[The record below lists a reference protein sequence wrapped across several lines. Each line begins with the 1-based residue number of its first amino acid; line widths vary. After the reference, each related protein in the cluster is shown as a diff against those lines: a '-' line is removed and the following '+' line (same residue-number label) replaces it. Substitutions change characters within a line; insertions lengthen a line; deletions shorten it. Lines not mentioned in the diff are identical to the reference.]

1 MAGSRTARAH
11 SQVVYA
17 LTTLVVAALILVSFG
32 ATDTRGA
39 RLTGPSSGTDDLLGS
54 GTPKYVFKT
63 PEKCLMKKI
72 NEARARRGIRR
83 LEWDRQLGYV
93 ARRHANSLASNR
105 GLWHDSRLGS
115 KVTRWRR
122 LGQNTGRGG
131 NCSRL
136 FDAFL
141 NSAPHRSNIFGRW
154 RFQGVGTEWAGG
166 RLYVQHVFEARRNP
180 GNIYRWP

>member
-1 MAGSRTARAH
+1 MTESRTTRAH
-11 SQVVYA
+11 PRLGYVLA
-17 LTTLVVAALILVSFG
+17 TFLVAALFVATVMPSAFGGILTESTSLG
-32 ATDTRGA
+32 
-39 RLTGPSSGTDDLLGS
+39 LGP
-54 GTPKYVFKT
+54 GTPKYEFKT

-72 NEARARRGIRR
+72 NDARAARGLRR
-83 LEWDRQLGYV
+83 LEWDRQIAYV

-131 NCSRL
+131 RCPRIFN
-136 FDAFL
+136 AFMA
-141 NSAPHRSNIFGRW
+141 SAPHRSNIFGRW

-166 RLYVQHVFEARRNP
+166 RLYVQHVFEARRYP

>member
-1 MAGSRTARAH
+1 MSEARPTRAH
-11 SQVVYA
+11 RQVWYA
-17 LTTLVVAALILVSFG
+17 LTTLVVAALIVVSLG
-32 ATDTRGA
+32 APAGWGRQLSES
-39 RLTGPSSGTDDLLGS
+39 RSSDQGLLGS
-54 GTPKYVFKT
+54 GTPRYRFKA

-72 NEARARRGIRR
+72 NAARAARGMRR
-83 LEWDRQLGYV
+83 LEWDRQIGYV

-122 LGQNTGRGG
+122 LAQNTGRGG
-131 NCSRL
+131 RCPAIFKS
-136 FDAFL
+136 FMA
-141 NSAPHRSNIFGRW
+141 SAPHRSNIFGRW

>member
-1 MAGSRTARAH
+1 MLEPRAATRSLGPVTHAVITFVIAAMLVVGFGLPAGSGAQLTDAGTA
-11 SQVVYA
+11 
-17 LTTLVVAALILVSFG
+17 
-32 ATDTRGA
+32 
-39 RLTGPSSGTDDLLGS
+39 DLLGP
-54 GTPKYVFKT
+54 GTPKYQFKA

-72 NEARARRGIRR
+72 NAARAARGMRR

-131 NCSRL
+131 RCPRL
-136 FDAFL
+136 FDSFMA
-141 NSAPHRSNIFGRW
+141 SAPHRSNIFGRW
-154 RFQGVGTEWAGG
+154 RFQGVGSEWSGG
-166 RLYVQHVFEARRNP
+166 VLYVQHVFEARRNP

>member
-1 MAGSRTARAH
+1 
-11 SQVVYA
+11 
-17 LTTLVVAALILVSFG
+17 
-32 ATDTRGA
+32 
-39 RLTGPSSGTDDLLGS
+39 
-54 GTPKYVFKT
+54 
-63 PEKCLMKKI
+63 MKKI
-72 NEARARRGIRR
+72 NAARANRGLPR

-93 ARRHANSLASNR
+93 ARRHAKSLASNR

-131 NCSRL
+131 RCPRL
-136 FDAFL
+136 FNSFMA
-141 NSAPHRSNIFGRW
+141 SAPHRSNIFGTW